1 MFSLHLHTWRI
12 TSQSPLNIFTIHNC
26 KSILTFVI
34 FSSVSDDTKNSKTG
48 GDFLT
53 CGGCR
58 RKYDLADLTKFV
70 QHKVLD
76 CNKEN
81 SKLSS
86 GECIIIIIIMGILS
100 LSYFQKTPL
109 MVTRVRGADWVWAAP
124 ACPAPARWTLR
135 RGRRPSRRR
144 PSPWCGT
151 AGPTR
156 SSQVRHNQS

>member
-1 MFSLHLHTWRI
+1 MLHTLYIHGWEERQNQNFDQSKKVTDDVFI
-12 TSQSPLNIFTIHNC
+12 TLAHLADHLLQSPLNIFTIHNC

-58 RKYDLADLTKFV
+58 RKFDLADLTKFV

-86 GECIIIIIIMGILS
+86 GECIIIIMISLGI
-100 LSYFQKTPL
+100 F
-109 MVTRVRGADWVWAAP
+109 
-124 ACPAPARWTLR
+124 
-135 RGRRPSRRR
+135 
-144 PSPWCGT
+144 
-151 AGPTR
+151 
-156 SSQVRHNQS
+156 